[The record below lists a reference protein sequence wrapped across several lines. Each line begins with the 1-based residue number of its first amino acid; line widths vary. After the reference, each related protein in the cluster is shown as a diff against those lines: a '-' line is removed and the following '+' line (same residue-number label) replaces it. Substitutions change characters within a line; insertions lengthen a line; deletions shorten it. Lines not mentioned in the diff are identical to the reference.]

1 MKKLPLEYFIE
12 KNNLTPIE
20 PTIDLALTTN
30 SLEYTVIELETNEN
44 KISDY
49 IREELKKTLKKDN
62 ITSIM
67 TYEGLEEFAE
77 RVINRYQKLDVK
89 KYFLTYEEFLANVKV
104 ANRLIY
110 NNILE
115 VLYSFTEL
123 LEDELEEINDVTN
136 KMLNEVLNEG
146 YKESDI
152 EENNEANIES
162 YEDYNPI
169 INEAEAEK
177 DFKMKSIKRLCKTLG
192 NIDYLANEKLIE
204 TYNEYIKDF
213 TSKKGEIFEKIKEDI
228 KIILIIVMKKE
239 LPVNNIILEL
249 TKDSNCLPNCVYVLK
264 KLLFPHFVQ
273 ELLSL
278 ESSKA

>member
-1 MKKLPLEYFIE
+1 MKRLPLEYFIE

-20 PTIDLALTTN
+20 PTIDLALATN

-77 RVINRYQKLDVK
+77 RVINRYPRLDVK

-123 LEDELEEINDVTN
+123 LEGELEEINDVTN

-152 EENNEANIES
+152 EENNEADIES

-169 INEAEAEK
+169 INEEEAEK
-177 DFKMKSIKRLCKTLG
+177 DFKIKSIKRLCKTLG

-228 KIILIIVMKKE
+228 KIILIIAMKKE

-249 TKDSNCLPNCVYVLK
+249 TKEKTQKSFIKLDELVSKINRK
-264 KLLFPHFVQ
+264 KIKVREYLN
-273 ELLSL
+273 
-278 ESSKA
+278 

>member
-1 MKKLPLEYFIE
+1 MKRLPLEYFIE

-110 NNILE
+110 NNIIE

-123 LEDELEEINDVTN
+123 LEGELEEINDVTN
-136 KMLNEVLNEG
+136 KMLNELVNEG

-152 EENNEANIES
+152 EENNEADIES

-169 INEAEAEK
+169 INEEEAEK
-177 DFKMKSIKRLCKTLG
+177 DFKIKSIKRLCKTLG

-204 TYNEYIKDF
+204 IYNEYIKDF

-228 KIILIIVMKKE
+228 KIILIIVMEKE

-249 TKDSNCLPNCVYVLK
+249 TKEKTQKSFIKLDELVSKINRK
-264 KLLFPHFVQ
+264 KIKVR
-273 ELLSL
+273 EYLS
-278 ESSKA
+278 

>member
-1 MKKLPLEYFIE
+1 MKRLPLEYFIE

-20 PTIDLALTTN
+20 PTIDLALSTN

-77 RVINRYQKLDVK
+77 RVINRYPRLDVK

-123 LEDELEEINDVTN
+123 LEGELEEINDVTK

-152 EENNEANIES
+152 EENNEADIES

-169 INEAEAEK
+169 INEEEAEK
-177 DFKMKSIKRLCKTLG
+177 DFKIKSIKRLCKTLG

-228 KIILIIVMKKE
+228 KIILIIVMEKE

-249 TKDSNCLPNCVYVLK
+249 TKEKTQKSFIKLDELVSKINRK
-264 KLLFPHFVQ
+264 KIKVREYLN
-273 ELLSL
+273 
-278 ESSKA
+278 

>member
-1 MKKLPLEYFIE
+1 MKRLPLEYFIE

-20 PTIDLALTTN
+20 PTIDLALATN

-49 IREELKKTLKKDN
+49 IKEELKKTLKKDN
-62 ITSIM
+62 ITAIM

-77 RVINRYQKLDVK
+77 RVINRYPRLDVK

-123 LEDELEEINDVTN
+123 LEGELEETNNVTE
-136 KMLNEVLNEG
+136 KILNELLN
-146 YKESDI
+146 
-152 EENNEANIES
+152 EENNEADIES

-169 INEAEAEK
+169 INEEETEK

-228 KIILIIVMKKE
+228 KIILIIVMEKE

-249 TKDSNCLPNCVYVLK
+249 TKEKTQKSFIKLDELVSKINRK
-264 KLLFPHFVQ
+264 KIKVR
-273 ELLSL
+273 EYLS
-278 ESSKA
+278 

>member
-1 MKKLPLEYFIE
+1 MKRLPLEYFIE

-20 PTIDLALTTN
+20 PTIDLALATN

-169 INEAEAEK
+169 INEEETEK

-249 TKDSNCLPNCVYVLK
+249 TKEKTQKSFIKLDELVSKINRK
-264 KLLFPHFVQ
+264 KIKVR
-273 ELLSL
+273 EYLS
-278 ESSKA
+278 

>member
-1 MKKLPLEYFIE
+1 MKRLPLEYFIE

-110 NNILE
+110 NNIIE

-123 LEDELEEINDVTN
+123 LEGELEEINDVTN
-136 KMLNEVLNEG
+136 KMLNELVNEG

-152 EENNEANIES
+152 EENNEADIES

-169 INEAEAEK
+169 INEEEAEK
-177 DFKMKSIKRLCKTLG
+177 DFKIKSIKRLCKTLG

-228 KIILIIVMKKE
+228 KIILIIVMEKE

-249 TKDSNCLPNCVYVLK
+249 TKEKTQKSFIKLDELVSKINRK
-264 KLLFPHFVQ
+264 KIKVR
-273 ELLSL
+273 EYLS
-278 ESSKA
+278 

>member
-1 MKKLPLEYFIE
+1 MKRLPLEYFIE

-20 PTIDLALTTN
+20 PTIDLALATN

-49 IREELKKTLKKDN
+49 IKEELKKTLKKDN
-62 ITSIM
+62 VTSIM

-77 RVINRYQKLDVK
+77 RVINRYPRLDVK

-123 LEDELEEINDVTN
+123 LEGELEEINDVTK
-136 KMLNEVLNEG
+136 KMLNELVNEG

-152 EENNEANIES
+152 EENNEADIES

-169 INEAEAEK
+169 INEEEAEK
-177 DFKMKSIKRLCKTLG
+177 DFKIKSIKRLCKTLG

-228 KIILIIVMKKE
+228 KIILIIVMEKE

-249 TKDSNCLPNCVYVLK
+249 TKEKTQKSFIKLDELVSKINRK
-264 KLLFPHFVQ
+264 KIKVREYLN
-273 ELLSL
+273 
-278 ESSKA
+278 

>member
-1 MKKLPLEYFIE
+1 MKRLPLEYFIE

-110 NNILE
+110 NNIIE

-123 LEDELEEINDVTN
+123 LEGELEEINDVTN
-136 KMLNEVLNEG
+136 KMLNELVNEG

-152 EENNEANIES
+152 EENNEADIES

-169 INEAEAEK
+169 INEEEAEK
-177 DFKMKSIKRLCKTLG
+177 DFKIKSIKRLCKTLG

-204 TYNEYIKDF
+204 IYNEYIKDF
-213 TSKKGEIFEKIKEDI
+213 TSQKGEIFEKIKEDI
-228 KIILIIVMKKE
+228 KIILIIVMEKE

-249 TKDSNCLPNCVYVLK
+249 TKEKTQKSFIKLDELVSKINRK
-264 KLLFPHFVQ
+264 KIKVR
-273 ELLSL
+273 EYLS
-278 ESSKA
+278 

>member
-1 MKKLPLEYFIE
+1 MKRLPLEYFIE

-77 RVINRYQKLDVK
+77 RVINRYPRLDVK

-123 LEDELEEINDVTN
+123 LEGELEEINDVTK

-146 YKESDI
+146 YKKSDI
-152 EENNEANIES
+152 EENNEADIES

-169 INEAEAEK
+169 INEEEAEK
-177 DFKMKSIKRLCKTLG
+177 DFKIKSIKRLCKTLG

-228 KIILIIVMKKE
+228 KIILIIVMEKE

-249 TKDSNCLPNCVYVLK
+249 TKEKTQKSFIKLDELVSKINRK
-264 KLLFPHFVQ
+264 KIKVREYLN
-273 ELLSL
+273 
-278 ESSKA
+278 

>member
-1 MKKLPLEYFIE
+1 MKRLPLEYFIE

-104 ANRLIY
+104 TNRLIY
-110 NNILE
+110 NNVLE

-123 LEDELEEINDVTN
+123 LEGELEEINNVTN

-152 EENNEANIES
+152 EENNEADIES

-169 INEAEAEK
+169 INEEETEK

-192 NIDYLANEKLIE
+192 NIDYLANEKLIA

-249 TKDSNCLPNCVYVLK
+249 TKEKTQKSFIKLDELVSKINRK
-264 KLLFPHFVQ
+264 KIKVREYLN
-273 ELLSL
+273 
-278 ESSKA
+278 

>member
-1 MKKLPLEYFIE
+1 MKRLPLEYFIE

-20 PTIDLALTTN
+20 PTIDLALATN

-110 NNILE
+110 NNIIE

-123 LEDELEEINDVTN
+123 LEGELEEINDVTN
-136 KMLNEVLNEG
+136 KMLNELANEG

-152 EENNEANIES
+152 EENNEADIES

-169 INEAEAEK
+169 INEEEAEK

-239 LPVNNIILEL
+239 IPVNNIILEL
-249 TKDSNCLPNCVYVLK
+249 IKEK
-264 KLLFPHFVQ
+264 KQKSFIKLD
-273 ELLSL
+273 ELVSKINRKKIKVREYLS
-278 ESSKA
+278 

>member
-1 MKKLPLEYFIE
+1 MKRLPLEYFIE

-20 PTIDLALTTN
+20 PTIDLALATN

-110 NNILE
+110 NNIIE

-123 LEDELEEINDVTN
+123 LEGELEEINDVTN
-136 KMLNEVLNEG
+136 KMLNELVNEG

-152 EENNEANIES
+152 EENNEADIES
-162 YEDYNPI
+162 YEDYNPT
-169 INEAEAEK
+169 INEEEAEK
-177 DFKMKSIKRLCKTLG
+177 DFKIKSIKRLCKTLG

-213 TSKKGEIFEKIKEDI
+213 VSKKGEIFEKIKEDI
-228 KIILIIVMKKE
+228 KIILIIAIKKE

-249 TKDSNCLPNCVYVLK
+249 TKEKTQKSFIKLDELVSKINRK
-264 KLLFPHFVQ
+264 KIKVR
-273 ELLSL
+273 EYLS
-278 ESSKA
+278 

>member
-1 MKKLPLEYFIE
+1 MKRLPLEYFIE

-123 LEDELEEINDVTN
+123 LEGELEETNNVTE
-136 KMLNEVLNEG
+136 KILNELLN
-146 YKESDI
+146 
-152 EENNEANIES
+152 EENNEADIES

-169 INEAEAEK
+169 INEEEAEK

-213 TSKKGEIFEKIKEDI
+213 ISKKGEIFEKIKEDI

-239 LPVNNIILEL
+239 IPVNNIILEL
-249 TKDSNCLPNCVYVLK
+249 IKEK
-264 KLLFPHFVQ
+264 KQKSFIKLD
-273 ELLSL
+273 ELVSKINRKKIKVREYLS
-278 ESSKA
+278 

>member
-1 MKKLPLEYFIE
+1 MKRLPLEYFIE

-123 LEDELEEINDVTN
+123 LEGELEEINDVTN

-152 EENNEANIES
+152 EENNEADIES

-169 INEAEAEK
+169 INEEEAEK
-177 DFKMKSIKRLCKTLG
+177 DFKIKSIKRLCKTLG

-249 TKDSNCLPNCVYVLK
+249 TKEKTQKSFIKLDELVSKINRK
-264 KLLFPHFVQ
+264 KIKVREYLN
-273 ELLSL
+273 
-278 ESSKA
+278 

>member
-1 MKKLPLEYFIE
+1 MKRLPLEYFIE

-20 PTIDLALTTN
+20 PTIDLALATN

-49 IREELKKTLKKDN
+49 IKEELKKTLKKDN
-62 ITSIM
+62 ITAIM

-77 RVINRYQKLDVK
+77 RVINRYPSLDVK

-110 NNILE
+110 NNIIE

-123 LEDELEEINDVTN
+123 LEGELEEINDVTN
-136 KMLNEVLNEG
+136 KMLNELVNEG

-152 EENNEANIES
+152 EENNEADIES

-169 INEAEAEK
+169 INEEEAEK

-239 LPVNNIILEL
+239 IPVNNIILEL
-249 TKDSNCLPNCVYVLK
+249 IKEK
-264 KLLFPHFVQ
+264 KQKSFIKLD
-273 ELLSL
+273 ELVSKINRKKIKVREYLS
-278 ESSKA
+278 

>member
-1 MKKLPLEYFIE
+1 MKRLPLEYFIE

-20 PTIDLALTTN
+20 PTIDLALATN

-49 IREELKKTLKKDN
+49 IKEELKKTLKKDN
-62 ITSIM
+62 VTSIM

-77 RVINRYQKLDVK
+77 RVINRYPRLDVK

-123 LEDELEEINDVTN
+123 LEGELEEINDVTK
-136 KMLNEVLNEG
+136 KMLNELVNEG

-152 EENNEANIES
+152 EENNEADIES

-169 INEAEAEK
+169 INEEEAEK
-177 DFKMKSIKRLCKTLG
+177 DFKIKSIKRLCKTLG

-228 KIILIIVMKKE
+228 KIILIIVMEKE

-249 TKDSNCLPNCVYVLK
+249 TKEKTQKSFIKLDELVSKINRK
-264 KLLFPHFVQ
+264 KIKVR
-273 ELLSL
+273 EYLS
-278 ESSKA
+278 

>member
-1 MKKLPLEYFIE
+1 MKRLPLKYFIE

-20 PTIDLALTTN
+20 STIDLALTTN

-104 ANRLIY
+104 ANRLTY

-123 LEDELEEINDVTN
+123 LEGELEEINNVTN

-152 EENNEANIES
+152 EENNESDIES

-169 INEAEAEK
+169 INEEEAEK

-239 LPVNNIILEL
+239 IPVNNIILEL
-249 TKDSNCLPNCVYVLK
+249 IKEK
-264 KLLFPHFVQ
+264 KQKSFIKLD
-273 ELLSL
+273 ELVSKINRKKIKVREYLS
-278 ESSKA
+278 

>member
-1 MKKLPLEYFIE
+1 MKRLPLEYFIE
-12 KNNLTPIE
+12 KNNLTTIE
-20 PTIDLALTTN
+20 PTIDLALATN

-104 ANRLIY
+104 TNRLIY

-123 LEDELEEINDVTN
+123 LEGELEEINNVTN

-152 EENNEANIES
+152 EENNEADIES

-169 INEAEAEK
+169 INEEETEK

-192 NIDYLANEKLIE
+192 NIDYLANEKLIA

-239 LPVNNIILEL
+239 IPVNNIILEL
-249 TKDSNCLPNCVYVLK
+249 IKEK
-264 KLLFPHFVQ
+264 KQKSFIKLD
-273 ELLSL
+273 ELVSKINRKKIKVREYLS
-278 ESSKA
+278 

>member
-20 PTIDLALTTN
+20 PTIDLALATN

-104 ANRLIY
+104 TNRLIY
-110 NNILE
+110 NNVLE

-123 LEDELEEINDVTN
+123 LEGELEEINNVTN

-152 EENNEANIES
+152 EENNEADIES

-169 INEAEAEK
+169 INEEETEK

-192 NIDYLANEKLIE
+192 NIDYLANEKLIA

-249 TKDSNCLPNCVYVLK
+249 TKEKTQKSFIKLDELVSKINRK
-264 KLLFPHFVQ
+264 KIKVREYLN
-273 ELLSL
+273 
-278 ESSKA
+278 

>member
-1 MKKLPLEYFIE
+1 MKRLPLEYFIE

-77 RVINRYQKLDVK
+77 RVINRYPRLDVK

-123 LEDELEEINDVTN
+123 LEGELEEINDFTK

-152 EENNEANIES
+152 EENNEADIES

-169 INEAEAEK
+169 INEEEAEK
-177 DFKMKSIKRLCKTLG
+177 DFKIKSIKRLCKTLG
-192 NIDYLANEKLIE
+192 NIDYLANEKLIA

-228 KIILIIVMKKE
+228 KIILIIAMKKE

-249 TKDSNCLPNCVYVLK
+249 TKEKTQKSFIKLDELVSKINRK
-264 KLLFPHFVQ
+264 KIKVREYLN
-273 ELLSL
+273 
-278 ESSKA
+278 

>member
-1 MKKLPLEYFIE
+1 MKRLPLEYFIE

-49 IREELKKTLKKDN
+49 IKEELKKTLKKDN

-77 RVINRYQKLDVK
+77 RVINRYPRLDVK

-123 LEDELEEINDVTN
+123 LEGELEEINDVTN

-152 EENNEANIES
+152 EKNNEADIES

-169 INEAEAEK
+169 INEEEAEK
-177 DFKMKSIKRLCKTLG
+177 DFKIKSIKRLCKTLG

-228 KIILIIVMKKE
+228 KIILIIVMEKE

-249 TKDSNCLPNCVYVLK
+249 TKEKTQKSFIKLDELVTKINRK
-264 KLLFPHFVQ
+264 KIKVREYLN
-273 ELLSL
+273 
-278 ESSKA
+278 

>member
-213 TSKKGEIFEKIKEDI
+213 TSKKEEDI

-249 TKDSNCLPNCVYVLK
+249 TKEKTQKSFIKLDELVSKINRK
-264 KLLFPHFVQ
+264 KIKVR
-273 ELLSL
+273 EYLS
-278 ESSKA
+278 

>member
-1 MKKLPLEYFIE
+1 MKRLPLEYFIE

-44 KISDY
+44 KLSDY

-123 LEDELEEINDVTN
+123 LEGELEEINDVTN
-136 KMLNEVLNEG
+136 KMLNEG

-152 EENNEANIES
+152 EENNEADIES

-169 INEAEAEK
+169 INEEEAEK
-177 DFKMKSIKRLCKTLG
+177 DFKIKSIKRLCKTLG

-228 KIILIIVMKKE
+228 KIILIIVMEKE

-249 TKDSNCLPNCVYVLK
+249 IKEK
-264 KLLFPHFVQ
+264 KQKSFIKLD
-273 ELLSL
+273 ELVSKINRKKIKVREYLS
-278 ESSKA
+278 

>member
-1 MKKLPLEYFIE
+1 MKRLPLEYFIE

-20 PTIDLALTTN
+20 PTIDLALSTN

-77 RVINRYQKLDVK
+77 RVINRYPRLDVK

-123 LEDELEEINDVTN
+123 LEGELEEINDVTK

-152 EENNEANIES
+152 EKNNEADIES

-169 INEAEAEK
+169 INEEEAEK
-177 DFKMKSIKRLCKTLG
+177 DFKIKSIKRLCKTLG

-239 LPVNNIILEL
+239 IPVNNIILEL
-249 TKDSNCLPNCVYVLK
+249 IKEK
-264 KLLFPHFVQ
+264 KQKSFIKLD
-273 ELLSL
+273 ELVSKINRKKIKVREYLS
-278 ESSKA
+278 

>member
-49 IREELKKTLKKDN
+49 IREELKKTLKKNN

-192 NIDYLANEKLIE
+192 NIDYLANEKLIG

-213 TSKKGEIFEKIKEDI
+213 TSKKGEIFEDDEFVENPARWKGENLLGLTLTEARDK
-228 KIILIIVMKKE
+228 LFNCKK
-239 LPVNNIILEL
+239 
-249 TKDSNCLPNCVYVLK
+249 
-264 KLLFPHFVQ
+264 
-273 ELLSL
+273 
-278 ESSKA
+278 

>member
-1 MKKLPLEYFIE
+1 MKRLPLEYFIE

-20 PTIDLALTTN
+20 PTIDLALATN

-49 IREELKKTLKKDN
+49 IREELKKTLKKNN

-77 RVINRYQKLDVK
+77 RVINRYPRLDVK

-123 LEDELEEINDVTN
+123 LEGELEEINDVTK

-146 YKESDI
+146 YKKSDI
-152 EENNEANIES
+152 EENNEADIES

-169 INEAEAEK
+169 INEEEAEK
-177 DFKMKSIKRLCKTLG
+177 DFKIKSIKRLCKTLG

-228 KIILIIVMKKE
+228 KIILIIVMEKE

-249 TKDSNCLPNCVYVLK
+249 TKEKTQKSFIKLDELVSKINRK
-264 KLLFPHFVQ
+264 KIKVREYLN
-273 ELLSL
+273 
-278 ESSKA
+278 